1 MPSRDERAGMNAEQR
16 RLLEDWTAL
25 CERIHKNSHAG
36 TAMILTG
43 NEVQVLFRC
52 LDAMAK
58 SGVASSRPA
67 C

>member
-1 MPSRDERAGMNAEQR
+1 MNESEQR

-25 CERIHKNSHAG
+25 CERIHKNLHAG

-52 LDAMAK
+52 LIEMAK
-58 SGVASSRPA
+58 PRMASSRPA

>member
-1 MPSRDERAGMNAEQR
+1 MNEAEKR
-16 RLLEDWTAL
+16 VLEDWNAL

-52 LDAMAK
+52 LIEMAK
-58 SGVASSRPA
+58 PRMASSRPA